1 MEVNKEEQTIYE
13 AILALV
19 DVSLFEDKIEPHDL
33 FEVKLHKGLPQINR
47 FRVFFG
53 ERDLIGN

>member
-47 FRVFFG
+47 FRVFFWG
-53 ERDLIGN
+53 T

>member
-19 DVSLFEDKIEPHDL
+19 DVSLFEDKIELPDL

-53 ERDLIGN
+53 NVIS